1 MLSLGMLPLR
11 KNNPAIVSH
20 GTGMKPGKLAAQV
33 MGFQTG
39 IGEIFRHAPQRLLN
53 LRLQRR
59 VLADHTAE

>member
-1 MLSLGMLPLR
+1 
-11 KNNPAIVSH
+11 
-20 GTGMKPGKLAAQV
+20 MKPGKLAAQV